1 MTKKPKNNNNA
12 KRKSMKKEKKTIKGW
27 KVELRCR
34 GCGKLINE
42 TKLIKDKKLAEKIYR
57 DALINP
63 LIGWCW
69 ECDRKPFPKIIEIYT
84 KNNNG

>member
-1 MTKKPKNNNNA
+1 
-12 KRKSMKKEKKTIKGW
+12 MKKQKKTIKGW

-69 ECDRKPFPKIIEIYT
+69 NVIENHFQ
-84 KNNNG
+84 K